1 MNSSELTGDG
11 NFADPG
17 VLGATLNNLMFRT
30 TQFWPPDTWRIN
42 AG

>member
-17 VLGATLNNLMFRT
+17 ATLNNLMFRT
-30 TQFWPPDTWRIN
+30 TH
-42 AG
+42 GE